1 MDYCRLP
8 KRKGLTSAERWDIIA
23 AGMNRGFLFIVV
35 LAVFLAL
42 PSEVASQTRP
52 EVGGTITTGPT
63 VELLSIAVEDFRL
76 PAGFYTADDSLMAW
90 DLKEIFRDDLA
101 FSLYFNVVEADSA
114 FLADFARGGMSID
127 DWIYVGAQLLVSGRI
142 EKEREGLLF
151 TVDITDLF
159 RNRNIYNRDFVGSA
173 EKYRYVAHDAAADIL
188 YNLTGE
194 QGCYHSRLVYASDAT
209 GASEIY
215 VCDFDGYDPIQ
226 ITEDN
231 SIDVLPSWNSDGE
244 RIFFT
249 SYKNGNPDLF
259 AYVFDQ
265 RKSFVVSNR
274 AGLNSAAA
282 VSPDGKYI
290 ACTLT
295 IADNSEI
302 YLLDQTG
309 RIMRR
314 LTFNSMID
322 SAPTWSPSS
331 TEIAFT
337 SDRTGTPQ
345 IYVTDIEGLNT
356 RRLTYRGSYNDQAS
370 WSPRGDLIA
379 YTSREPEGF
388 QIYTIDITGQFPRK
402 LTEIG
407 VNEAPSWSPDGL
419 HIVYSHIVDGR
430 YQLHTMD
437 YSGRNVRRLN
447 LPGNCKTPE
456 WSKNLR

>member
-1 MDYCRLP
+1 MDNCRLS
-8 KRKGLTSAERWDIIA
+8 KRKELTSTESSDIIA
-23 AGMNRGFLFIVV
+23 ARMNRVILSIVA
-35 LAVFLAL
+35 LAVFLTL

-52 EVGGTITTGPT
+52 EVGGSITIGPT

-76 PAGFYTADDSLMAW
+76 PSGFYTADDSLMAW

-101 FSLYFNVVEADSA
+101 FSLYFNVVEIDSA
-114 FLADFARGGMSID
+114 FIADFARGGMSID
-127 DWIYVGAQLLVSGRI
+127 DWIYVGAQFLVSGRI
-142 EKEREGLLF
+142 EKEGEGLLV

-194 QGCYHSRLVYASDAT
+194 EGCYHSKIVYASDAT

-226 ITEDN
+226 ITKDN
-231 SIDVLPSWNSDGE
+231 SISLLPAWNTDGTRVFYTGYE
-244 RIFFT
+244 
-249 SYKNGNPDLF
+249 KGNPDLF

-265 RKSFVVSNR
+265 QKSLVVSNR

-282 VSPDGKYI
+282 VSPDGKYL

-302 YLLDQTG
+302 YILDQTG
-309 RIMRR
+309 RIIRR

-331 TEIAFT
+331 TELAFT

-345 IYVTDIEGLNT
+345 IYITDIEGLNT
-356 RRLTYRGSYNDQAS
+356 RRLTYRGNYNDQAS

-379 YTSREPEGF
+379 YSSREPEGF
-388 QIYTIDITGQFPRK
+388 QIYTIDITGQLPRK

-407 VNEAPSWSPDGL
+407 ANEAPSWSPDGL

-437 YSGRNVRRLN
+437 YNGRNVRRLD
-447 LPGNCKTPE
+447 LAGNCKTPE
-456 WSKNLR
+456 WSKNFR